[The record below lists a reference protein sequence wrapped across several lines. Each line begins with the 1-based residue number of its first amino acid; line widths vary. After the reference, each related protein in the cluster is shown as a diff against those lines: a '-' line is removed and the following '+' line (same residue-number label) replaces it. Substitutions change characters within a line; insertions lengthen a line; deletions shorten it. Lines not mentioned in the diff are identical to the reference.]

1 MNRSIRECGKSA
13 ASLPPISSRSKA
25 FGNSEDSSA
34 SHRRKLEAL
43 FQNQNPTPETT
54 VDPAS
59 RNTENAREGK
69 IFSSPRKSLGR
80 SPSDF
85 RLRLERLRI
94 AREPEEIKEATDI
107 FLQYHQLP
115 DDIDILYKVMQHPTE
130 KVVREALGQIS
141 SLLIQGRISGGML
154 LEDRLQQLSE
164 RAKEDATHAYIEGLR
179 TQLAKMKEI

>member
-1 MNRSIRECGKSA
+1 MNRSIRERGKSA
-13 ASLPPISSRSKA
+13 MSLPPISSRSKA
-25 FGNSEDSSA
+25 FDNSEDTSA
-34 SHRRKLEAL
+34 LHRRKLEAL

-54 VDPAS
+54 AGPAS
-59 RNTENAREGK
+59 RNTENTREGK
-69 IFSSPRKSLGR
+69 IFVSPRKSLGR

-94 AREPEEIKEATDI
+94 AREPEEIKEAADI

-115 DDIDILYKVMQHPTE
+115 DDVDILYKVLLHPME

-141 SLLIQGRISGGML
+141 SLLIQGRINGGMI

-164 RAKEDATHAYIEGLR
+164 RAREEATHAYIAGLR
-179 TQLAKMKEI
+179 TQLAKMKGA